1 MYRRNEKMNFQSKNR
16 ATLMV
21 KSCLSLHPVKREVAG
36 LDSDLGSVF
45 SETGPNMRQG
55 TDLPIQ

>member
-1 MYRRNEKMNFQSKNR
+1 MNFQSKNR

-36 LDSDLGSVF
+36 DRLAHTMISQVSSSRESKAPSLQ
-45 SETGPNMRQG
+45 T
-55 TDLPIQ
+55 IQSSIV

>member
-1 MYRRNEKMNFQSKNR
+1 MNFQSKNR

-21 KSCLSLHPVKREVAG
+21 KSCPSLHPVKREVAG

-45 SETGPNMRQG
+45 SETGPNISQG